1 MWMFSKLVNEEKKV
15 NKVKKAREA
24 TQIKLKNSQFINS
37 LNEID
42 SINSINDIHNTPI
55 DLRNK
60 SSIYKQLLFSK
71 LRYIVGKQLASK
83 KIKAII
89 ELDNGETVPMTLNDN
104 NFNMFDDITRNEGIY
119 DEIIKNAPGVEEYLD
134 LNKHNNIN
142 TITIV
147 DMDILREY
155 RNKKLGKTRGKGVFE
170 GRFFSYLLT
179 TDLFDLSEFQIYNKL
194 EDIDRMNCFIFALKQ
209 SGKVSDNIIN
219 ALINDI
225 PQNQYISK
233 KAITFYANK
242 YNLNIRMLVY
252 YENAKDKFRLFKF
265 GNEEN
270 EVIELLLFKN
280 HIMINKEVSI
290 NPNYFRFRDCETA
303 DNKKIELIKSV
314 NKFGRATY
322 YSEVPKYLIHQI
334 LPKLFL
340 YGAFKPITLLDIHET
355 QEQINTANKV
365 NIPTSINNFDF
376 VPYIGQAGD
385 DLDILNDVENLYM
398 VGGEFYNNI
407 KQTVRGGRVYCK
419 KCKINEELVDIDIH
433 SLYPYAMT
441 LIGIPT
447 GIPKITHEY
456 IHTDYTFN
464 YIRVRKINTHT
475 HPILLT
481 NLNLGYMWINGID
494 LKELIKYCVIEFDY
508 IVGYYY
514 ETVDYKIGDYI
525 NEMYKKRQNKNNE
538 MDIKLKLNSIYGKC
552 LKKPNQTFTKDVK
565 NVDNY
570 ISRNWNNIVRIN
582 RINKDGSGTITEFRK
597 YNQHYNLAQFG
608 SLITA
613 QARRIMNNYIHTL
626 YIYGVELIYSDTD
639 NLIIRKSDFDEL
651 QKYNMFRMGDNMGE
665 FHYDYG
671 PCQTET
677 NKIEVAKGGIF
688 VSKKR
693 YLLILG
699 SKKYKIVCNGKRSE
713 DIKYPV
719 AYFNKL
725 YNAQQIK

>member
-1 MWMFSKLVNEEKKV
+1 MWMFSKLVNETTKK
-15 NKVKKAREA
+15 NKVKKQRAA
-24 TQIKLKNSQFINS
+24 TGIKLKNSEFINS

-42 SINSINDIHNTPI
+42 SINSINDIHNVPI
-55 DLRNK
+55 DLKNK

-71 LRYIVGKQLASK
+71 LRHIVGNQLASK

-155 RNKKLGKTRGKGVFE
+155 RNKKLNKSSVFE

-280 HIMINKEVSI
+280 HIMINKEVRI
-290 NPNYFRFRDCETA
+290 NPNYFRFREVENV

-322 YSEVPKYLIHQI
+322 YPEVPKYLIHQI

-340 YGAFKPITLLDIHET
+340 YGAFKPITLLDIHNT
-355 QEQINTANKV
+355 QEQINEPNNT
-365 NIPTSINNFDF
+365 IPNSINNFDF
-376 VPYIGQAGD
+376 VPYVNND
-385 DLDILNDVENLYM
+385 DLDILNEVENLYM

-481 NLNLGYMWINGID
+481 NLAGNKEYMWINGID

-525 NEMYKKRQNKNNE
+525 NEMYKKRKTNKLDE
-538 MDIKLKLNSIYGKC
+538 MEIKLKLNSIYGRC
-552 LKKPNQTFTKDVK
+552 LKKPNQTFIKDVK

-582 RINKDGSGTITEFRK
+582 KINKDGSGTITEFRK

-639 NLIIRKSDFDEL
+639 SLIIRKSDFDEL
-651 QKYNMFRMGDNMGE
+651 QKYNLFRMGDNMGE

-671 PCQTET
+671 D

-725 YNAQQIK
+725 YNTSKNETNELS